1 MLTIYSNTGVSK
13 AKWKAFIWFLRELIF
28 PVDYCFSSQFYFR
41 PLKLYMYI
49 NNKISA
55 QMIQQNE
62 KQKFN
67 YEIVIIVNSKN
78 THNTRFVLLA

>member
-1 MLTIYSNTGVSK
+1 
-13 AKWKAFIWFLRELIF
+13 
-28 PVDYCFSSQFYFR
+28 
-41 PLKLYMYI
+41 MYI